1 MRLLRI
7 GVAVVLAFV
16 IPMLFIG
23 GEFGFNNE
31 EAVILYVLWLLAGVI
46 VVVYL
51 AKLKM
56 LVPVQAIRVPLPVLF
71 LVIGYLLGSLCRRK
85 LEGLQLG
92 VLVGCGTMVLL
103 VALVRGRVKVQPTF
117 GPYPNG

>member
-1 MRLLRI
+1 
-7 GVAVVLAFV
+7 
-16 IPMLFIG
+16 MLFIG